1 MRRLTLLVPVL
12 SVGLLAGCSQITQ
25 AAGEAVGIPVGE
37 ICSTADDAYS
47 QYQALLE
54 QGDATE
60 EQVDQARDDLV
71 ATLEGVA
78 DEVGGEIGDLIG
90 QNADRLADATNL
102 QAPETIEAVEQA
114 RDSVQTF
121 CG

>member
-37 ICSTADDAYS
+37 ICATADDAYS

-102 QAPETIEAVEQA
+102 QAPEMIEAVEQA